1 MSTPKEHKI
10 ALLGLGYV
18 GLPLAVAFAEHY
30 DVLGFDTNAEKAH
43 RIASG
48 IDPTNELEGDQL
60 SHALTTRL
68 RISSNPSDLSACNTF
83 IITVPTD
90 INPDKSPNLDPLIQA
105 SRTIGQHLHP
115 GDLVI
120 YESTTYPGCTEEVC
134 VPILEQTSGL
144 TYNQDFTV
152 GYSPERINPGDKQ
165 RNVTNILKVTSGSTK
180 EAAKEVDA
188 LYNSIITAGTHLARY
203 LWVGLLLLSNS
214 VYALFEDEGARKK
227 LNDIQDQLNALQSSI
242 EFEIKEKFTNFEKN
256 NKVDPRL
263 INNLSEKINSL
274 FDDLA
279 KLRGEVEVL
288 TYAVQTSEERQKVL
302 YSELNERLQKIE
314 ENTQKIESSFKNV
327 EPVQEDVPLTQN
339 NLVIQEEETV
349 LPEIAPEPIPGA
361 ADLPPLVDKNIEY
374 QEFEDAKK
382 LITATKYKE
391 AFDAFDKFI
400 INYPASELLPEAKF
414 NLGYTQFALRNY
426 KAAINT
432 FNKIVLDY
440 PDNPIAPNSLY
451 QLSNSQIQ
459 LTRITKAKQTLR
471 TLIKK
476 YPNADIIQSAKKR
489 LKDLESIKL

>member
-1 MSTPKEHKI
+1 MK
-10 ALLGLGYV
+10 
-18 GLPLAVAFAEHY
+18 
-30 DVLGFDTNAEKAH
+30 
-43 RIASG
+43 
-48 IDPTNELEGDQL
+48 
-60 SHALTTRL
+60 
-68 RISSNPSDLSACNTF
+68 
-83 IITVPTD
+83 
-90 INPDKSPNLDPLIQA
+90 
-105 SRTIGQHLHP
+105 
-115 GDLVI
+115 
-120 YESTTYPGCTEEVC
+120 
-134 VPILEQTSGL
+134 
-144 TYNQDFTV
+144 
-152 GYSPERINPGDKQ
+152 
-165 RNVTNILKVTSGSTK
+165 
-180 EAAKEVDA
+180 
-188 LYNSIITAGTHLARY
+188 RY

-339 NLVIQEEETV
+339 NLAIQEEEAV